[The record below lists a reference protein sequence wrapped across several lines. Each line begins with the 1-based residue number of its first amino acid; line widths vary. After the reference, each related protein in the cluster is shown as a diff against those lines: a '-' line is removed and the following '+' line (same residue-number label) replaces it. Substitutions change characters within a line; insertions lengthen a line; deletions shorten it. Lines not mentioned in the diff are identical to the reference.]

1 MTINCLGKLIAL
13 DSPKVMG
20 ILNLSPDSFYDGG
33 KYADDQSILRQVEK
47 MLAEGATFVDVGAYS
62 SRPGAADISEAE
74 EAARM
79 MPVIDLLLK
88 TFPDILLSA
97 DTFRS
102 GIARMCLDK
111 GVAMVND
118 ISAAGL
124 DRKMMAVVAEYQVPF
139 VMMHMR
145 GNPRQMQ
152 EMTTYTD
159 ITAEVLYYFSEK
171 MEQARALGINDII
184 LDPGFGFAKTL
195 EQNFELLRG
204 LEFMSISGLPVLVGL
219 SRKSMVYKLLNT
231 TASEALNGT
240 TALQMTALQKGA
252 NILRVHDVREAMECI
267 ALHNALGNKY

>member
-1 MTINCLGKLIAL
+1 
-13 DSPKVMG
+13 
-20 ILNLSPDSFYDGG
+20 
-33 KYADDQSILRQVEK
+33 
-47 MLAEGATFVDVGAYS
+47 
-62 SRPGAADISEAE
+62 
-74 EAARM
+74 
-79 MPVIDLLLK
+79 
-88 TFPDILLSA
+88 
-97 DTFRS
+97 
-102 GIARMCLDK
+102 
-111 GVAMVND
+111 
-118 ISAAGL
+118 
-124 DRKMMAVVAEYQVPF
+124 
-139 VMMHMR
+139 
-145 GNPRQMQ
+145 MQ

-204 LEFMSISGLPVLVGL
+204 LEFMSIAGLPVLVGL